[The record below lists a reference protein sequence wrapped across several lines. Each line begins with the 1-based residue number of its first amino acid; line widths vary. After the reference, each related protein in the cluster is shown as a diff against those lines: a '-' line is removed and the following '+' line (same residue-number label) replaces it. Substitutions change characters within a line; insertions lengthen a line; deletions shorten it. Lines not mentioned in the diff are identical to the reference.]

1 MTKYRRKITEEQY
14 ERAILNNGIL
24 TEDDEK
30 DVFTFS
36 EMFGYGVYM
45 PKVIKDHNEFFV
57 TFTLGNSCD

>member
-14 ERAILNNGIL
+14 ERAMLNKGFL
-24 TEDDEK
+24 TEDDK
-30 DVFTFS
+30 NSVFSPS

-45 PKVIKDHNEFFV
+45 PRVIEDHGEYYV